1 MSDLQLPKPCMAK
14 RLHHRH
20 IQSMITSFNACDITY
35 AKYVRWQIDNKC
47 KEFTLIVRAVPNI
60 LFGPNRRPN
69 DVFTFHQIIRSKVDR
84 IQVTGVHQKNG
95 SSLWEWVNRTIS
107 TMCSHLSSSQHCAI
121 KARAVVRCRSYHV
134 NSPATQAA
142 HPCKTTAAISPS
154 MPVTLSRCLQLSSGP

>member
-35 AKYVRWQIDNKC
+35 ARYVRWQIDNKC

-69 DVFTFHQIIRSKVDR
+69 DVFTFRQIIRSKVDR
-84 IQVTGVHQKNG
+84 ILQVIGVQLKKRQFTVRVSKQDYQHYVQPPQQQPALCHKGTCSRTMQKLPHQQSCYTG
-95 SSLWEWVNRTIS
+95 SSSMQNYSCHKSLNACHAAW
-107 TMCSHLSSSQHCAI
+107 CS
-121 KARAVVRCRSYHV
+121 
-134 NSPATQAA
+134 
-142 HPCKTTAAISPS
+142 
-154 MPVTLSRCLQLSSGP
+154 G